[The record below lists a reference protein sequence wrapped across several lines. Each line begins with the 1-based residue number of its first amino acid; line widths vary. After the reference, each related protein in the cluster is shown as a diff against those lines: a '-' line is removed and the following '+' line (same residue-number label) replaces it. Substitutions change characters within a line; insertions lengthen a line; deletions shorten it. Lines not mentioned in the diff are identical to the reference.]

1 MLKEVMIPPI
11 SSLFTCITVSAK
23 GCPGPWPFPD
33 MLTVLLPSFSDQKHP
48 HVPFLPMCLDFHVVW
63 AKEAVLQTSAQAEVG
78 VRPTR
83 SPTQA
88 LQMFP
93 NPSAE
98 TYSFTRSEPR
108 QMVSAFP
115 ARLN

>member
-1 MLKEVMIPPI
+1 MSP
-11 SSLFTCITVSAK
+11 S
-23 GCPGPWPFPD
+23 CPCAWI
-33 MLTVLLPSFSDQKHP
+33 
-48 HVPFLPMCLDFHVVW
+48 FHVVW

-98 TYSFTRSEPR
+98 TYSFTQSEPR